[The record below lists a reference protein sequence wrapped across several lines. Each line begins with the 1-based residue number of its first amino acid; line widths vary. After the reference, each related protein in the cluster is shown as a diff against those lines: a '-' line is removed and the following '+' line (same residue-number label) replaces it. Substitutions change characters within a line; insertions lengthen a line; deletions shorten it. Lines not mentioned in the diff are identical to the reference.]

1 MKKISFLIL
10 SVIICLFPAAP
21 AFAEPAAPPEPTGQ
35 AQTALPE
42 ISAEAAI
49 LMDAATG
56 DILYEKNSRQKEFPA
71 SITKL
76 MTVLLT
82 LEKGSLTDSV
92 TVSHEA
98 VTNVEPGSASVALQ
112 EGETLSLEQILQA
125 ILLRSANE
133 AANAAAEFTDGTLQ
147 AFAAHMNSRAA
158 ELGCENT
165 HFVNPSGLH
174 VFHHAEIGRAHV

>member
-112 EGETLSLEQILQA
+112 
-125 ILLRSANE
+125 
-133 AANAAAEFTDGTLQ
+133 
-147 AFAAHMNSRAA
+147 
-158 ELGCENT
+158 
-165 HFVNPSGLH
+165 
-174 VFHHAEIGRAHV
+174 